1 MTSLTIDELDSQLN
15 DKYIED
21 EIQQILENI
30 TPTEYK
36 SLNEIEELKEMVID
50 KIYSEFKH
58 YPINE
63 ENKKEAKEQL
73 KSYELVEIEDI
84 KKGNYIKYFDL
95 KIFYNLKLITGG
107 TVLEVFQDGN
117 ILVRKGN
124 KFNTLKPNFFFRKL
138 SEDALVKMKLLEI
151 VGE

>member
-1 MTSLTIDELDSQLN
+1 MNNLEEQLEQN
-15 DKYIED
+15 YIEE
-21 EIQQILENI
+21 EIQNILNNI
-30 TPTEYK
+30 TPTDYK
-36 SLNEIEELKEMVID
+36 SLKEIEELKEMVID

-107 TVLEVFQDGN
+107 TVLEVFQDGT

>member
-1 MTSLTIDELDSQLN
+1 MTSLTIDELDYQLN
-15 DKYIED
+15 EQYMED
-21 EIQQILENI
+21 EIKKILEEI
-30 TPTEYK
+30 TPSEYK
-36 SLNEIEELKEMVID
+36 SLKEIEELKELVID
-50 KIYSEFKH
+50 KIYSEFTH

-63 ENKKEAKEQL
+63 ENKKEAKELL
-73 KSYELVEIEDI
+73 KSYELVEIKDI

-107 TVLEVFQDGN
+107 SVLEVFQNGK

-138 SEDALVKMKLLEI
+138 SEDALIKMKLLEI
-151 VGE
+151 VNE

>member
-1 MTSLTIDELDSQLN
+1 MTSLTIDELDSKLN
-15 DKYIED
+15 EQYMED
-21 EIQQILENI
+21 EIQKILEDI

-36 SLNEIEELKEMVID
+36 SLKEIEELKEIVTD
-50 KIYSEFKH
+50 KICSEFKLS
-58 YPINE
+58 YNE

-73 KSYELVEIEDI
+73 KRDELVEIEDL
-84 KKGNYIKYFDL
+84 KKENYIKYFDL
-95 KIFYNLKLITGG
+95 RIFYNLKLITGG
-107 TVLEVFQDGN
+107 IVLEVFQNGS

-138 SEDALVKMKLLEI
+138 SKDALVKMKLLEI